1 MALPSSG
8 AISLSQVNTELGL
21 SATATISLG
30 ASNVRGL
37 FGVASGAISMSQ
49 GYGKSSQFDFT
60 ISANQ
65 TNANLASLATAAGW
79 NGTSKLV
86 ATISSGIYIS
96 SNSTGTP
103 ALTVSGSFP
112 GGVQLINNGTIVG
125 MGGAGAAGSTSSGN
139 AAGSAGGTALSAS
152 SAITITNNGTIAGGG
167 GGGGAG
173 GAAQTNGWYSQYGTA
188 GGGGGGG
195 GRSSV
200 AANSAGGAASVFP
213 QNTGGNVVQYS
224 AAGGAG
230 TSSSAGGGGQG
241 ATTVY
246 TYSSKDGTQYGYAYG
261 GTGGSGG
268 GWGAAGATGAVATTA
283 RTGYNVPTPA
293 IRFSPSTGG
302 AGGNAVTGN
311 ANISWSATGTRY
323 GAIA

>member
-1 MALPSSG
+1 MTLPASG

-21 SATATISLG
+21 SSTATISLNDS
-30 ASNVRGL
+30 AVRTL
-37 FGVASGAISMSQ
+37 FGKASGTISLSD
-49 GYGKSSQFDFT
+49 GYGKSNQFAFT

-79 NGTSKLV
+79 NGTSKLI
-86 ATISSGIYIS
+86 ATINSGVYIS

-139 AAGSAGGTALSAS
+139 AAGSAGGTALSVS

-195 GRSSV
+195 GRSSY

-213 QNTGGNVVQYS
+213 QNISGNVVRYS

-230 TSSSAGGGGQG
+230 TSSAAGSGGQG

-246 TYSSKDGTQYGYAYG
+246 EYSDKSGIRYTYAYG

-268 GWGAAGATGAVATTA
+268 GWGAAGTTGAAATTYY
-283 RTGYNVPTPA
+283 GGSPLPVPS
-293 IRFSPSTGG
+293 IRFNPSSGG
-302 AGGNAVTGN
+302 AGGNAVSGN

-323 GAIA
+323 GAIT